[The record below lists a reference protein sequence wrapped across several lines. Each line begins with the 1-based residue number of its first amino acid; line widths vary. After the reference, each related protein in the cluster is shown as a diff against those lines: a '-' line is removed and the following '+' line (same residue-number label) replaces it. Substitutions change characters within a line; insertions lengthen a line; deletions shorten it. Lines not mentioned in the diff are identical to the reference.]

1 MNDRIEY
8 LFDRDH
14 QIGHAFFISCRD
26 SDEVHDVMRHK
37 IIPLLVEYFYED
49 WEKVRQVLGETV
61 NEGAFIKRTK
71 LPAPKGIDDD
81 YDSKPR
87 WRYSLQNSFAIEAY
101 KQLAP

>member
-1 MNDRIEY
+1 M
-8 LFDRDH
+8 
-14 QIGHAFFISCRD
+14 
-26 SDEVHDVMRHK
+26 HDVMRHK

-81 YDSKPR
+81 YDSEPR
-87 WRYSLQNSFAIEAY
+87 WRYSLQNSFAIDAY